1 MVFGNVGEKKK
12 EIKKGQ
18 EKRTPEE
25 ERERKE
31 VEKEMGS
38 MEEHEEV
45 SLCDPKENSFF
56 DDIVGFTSAVE
67 PISPLPSDPCNTS
80 PDPVMPS
87 IDVPVTAIPSID
99 APIVEPPSLE
109 IPLISTSLCLPLST
123 QPCQTCSQT
132 QEILSPSDLRQT
144 AAIYT
149 PTPVKKLKLEQMNKS
164 QQSRF
169 FINVGGTR
177 FETSAIVIQSCPGS
191 LLSEMIK
198 EDSIVKPYLFDG
210 RNTYF
215 FRQRCKTFSP
225 HP

>member
-1 MVFGNVGEKKK
+1 
-12 EIKKGQ
+12 
-18 EKRTPEE
+18 
-25 ERERKE
+25 
-31 VEKEMGS
+31 
-38 MEEHEEV
+38 
-45 SLCDPKENSFF
+45 
-56 DDIVGFTSAVE
+56 
-67 PISPLPSDPCNTS
+67 
-80 PDPVMPS
+80 MPS

-215 FRQRCKTFSP
+215 LDRDAKHFHLILNYLRNQARIHSDMLPRDVRSSRELQVECNYYELRHLELAVQKNILDLQQLSLL
-225 HP
+225 